1 MNRRTFLKTTAVY
14 GTSLFAGTRT
24 MGMISPR
31 SAKAQEPIKILL
43 CSEFSGPYATTGMY
57 SSRGVKTAIDRMGG
71 KVLGRPVEVIDRD
84 APNPGEAVRKAQEG
98 VEKLGVKFI
107 MTAPSSATALA
118 VMEYAAKKGVFMI
131 AGGGSD
137 KITGAACNK
146 FTFRRTTPAWGAVR
160 EVVPRIIKEYKA
172 NTFYTITAKYVF
184 GEDLLQNTKEVL
196 EEHGKK
202 LIDNSYHPIGE
213 SDFSSHLTKAMAAKA
228 DCVLFLNFSSDT
240 VNSIKQGVN
249 FGLGKVSKI
258 ACAWGEGL
266 TVFKAIG
273 AKALEGTIW
282 GLQYWHTIDT
292 PGNNEFVKAFKE
304 KYGEVPPYSSQESY
318 SPALNFLQCIQ
329 RAGST
334 EPLKVVEAMEG
345 YEYEGTT
352 GPEKWRACDHQCI
365 KKVYT
370 VRCKAPQAMK
380 SPDDFVDIIGSSV
393 NYLPCEKTGC
403 KMS

>member
-1 MNRRTFLKTTAVY
+1 
-14 GTSLFAGTRT
+14 
-24 MGMISPR
+24 
-31 SAKAQEPIKILL
+31 
-43 CSEFSGPYATTGMY
+43 
-57 SSRGVKTAIDRMGG
+57 
-71 KVLGRPVEVIDRD
+71 
-84 APNPGEAVRKAQEG
+84 VRKAQEG

-137 KITGAACNK
+137 KITGDACNK

-292 PGNNEFVKAFKE
+292 PGNNEFVKVFKE

-318 SPALNFLQCIQ
+318 SPALNFLRCIQ
-329 RAGST
+329 RAGSA